1 MPASSFQP
9 QSDLDSQSC
18 DNLEIFETDKV
29 QESEP
34 CRRVLSFVTVK

>member
-18 DNLEIFETDKV
+18 DNLEISETDKV
-29 QESEP
+29 QGKVSLAEEFSQ
-34 CRRVLSFVTVK
+34 LSW